1 MLRERP
7 VRPHEDQD
15 VSVGVVLAA
24 AGLLVLTVVLV
35 VVVAFLLDAALSVSR
50 GGPAPQ
56 PAAGRAQDTA
66 DRTGVLSLSGTPQAD
81 LAAIRRVETERL
93 ESRGWVDRQAGV
105 VHIPIGDAMDILAQ
119 RGLPARPDE
128 PPRQVAAPSAA
139 GRFVD
144 AGR

>member
-50 GGPAPQ
+50 GGPAP
-56 PAAGRAQDTA
+56 GRAQDTA